1 MPYNVLV
8 VDDSRVI
15 RAVIK
20 KTLGLAGVEIN
31 ELHEAQNG
39 KEALDILRE
48 KQIDLVF
55 SDIHMP
61 EMNGVEMIEKMASD
75 GVLRDIPVIV
85 VSSEGSKERMGEV
98 LEKGARAY
106 VRKPFTPELIRDLV
120 QETMEA
126 SHGS

>member
-1 MPYNVLV
+1 MPYNVLI
-8 VDDSRVI
+8 VDDSKVI

-31 ELHEAQNG
+31 KLHEAQNG
-39 KEALDILRE
+39 KEALAIL
-48 KQIDLVF
+48 KQQKVDLVF

-61 EMNGVEMIEKMASD
+61 EMNGMEMIEQMAAD
-75 GVLRDIPVIV
+75 GALREIPVIV
-85 VSSEGSKERMGEV
+85 VSSEGSKERVDEL

-106 VRKPFTPELIRDLV
+106 IRKPFTPELVRDLI

-126 SHGS
+126 SHD

>member
-1 MPYNVLV
+1 MAYNVLV

-20 KTLGLAGVEIN
+20 KTLGLAGVPIN
-31 ELHEAQNG
+31 ELYEAQNG
-39 KEALDILRE
+39 KEALAILKDKRV
-48 KQIDLVF
+48 DLVF

-61 EMNGVEMIEKMASD
+61 EMNGVEMIEQMAAD

-85 VSSEGSKERMGEV
+85 VSSEGSKARMGEL

-120 QETMEA
+120 HETMEGA
-126 SHGS
+126 NG

>member
-1 MPYNVLV
+1 MPYNILV
-8 VDDSRVI
+8 VDDSKVI

-31 ELHEAQNG
+31 KLYEAQNG
-39 KEALDILRE
+39 KEALDIL
-48 KQIDLVF
+48 KQHPVDLVF

-61 EMNGVEMIEKMASD
+61 EMNGIEMIEQMATD
-75 GVLRDIPVIV
+75 GILRDIPVII
-85 VSSEGSKERMGEV
+85 VSSEGNKARMGE
-98 LEKGARAY
+98 LLDKGARAY

-126 SHGS
+126 CDG

>member
-20 KTLGLAGVEIN
+20 KTLGLAGVEVN

-39 KEALDILRE
+39 KEALDILKE

-61 EMNGVEMIEKMASD
+61 EMNGVEMIEKMMSD

-85 VSSEGSKERMGEV
+85 VSSEGSKERMGEL

>member
-1 MPYNVLV
+1 MPYIVLV

-20 KTLGLAGVEIN
+20 KTLGLAGVEVN

-39 KEALDILRE
+39 KEALDILKE
-48 KQIDLVF
+48 KQIDRVF

-61 EMNGVEMIEKMASD
+61 EMNGVEMIEKMMSD

-85 VSSEGSKERMGEV
+85 VSSEGSKERMGEL

>member
-1 MPYNVLV
+1 MSYNVLV
-8 VDDSRVI
+8 VDDSKII

-20 KTLGLAGVEIN
+20 KTLTLAGVEVN

-39 KEALDILRE
+39 KEALDILKE
-48 KQIDLVF
+48 KQVDLVF

-61 EMNGVEMIEKMASD
+61 EMNGVEMIEQMALD

-85 VSSEGSKERMGEV
+85 VSSEGSKERMGE
-98 LEKGARAY
+98 LLDKGARAY

-126 SHGS
+126 SNGN

>member
-1 MPYNVLV
+1 MPYNILV

-20 KTLGLAGVEIN
+20 KTLDLAGVEIN

-39 KEALDILRE
+39 KEALDILNE
-48 KQIDLVF
+48 QQVDLVF

-61 EMNGVEMIEKMASD
+61 EMNGMEMIEKMAED
-75 GVLRDIPVIV
+75 GALREIPVIV
-85 VSSEGSKERMGEV
+85 ISSEGSKERVGEL

-106 VRKPFTPELIRDLV
+106 IRKPFTPELVRDLV

-126 SHGS
+126 SNG

>member
-20 KTLGLAGVEIN
+20 KTLGLAGVEVN

-61 EMNGVEMIEKMASD
+61 EMNGVEMIEKMMSD

>member
-1 MPYNVLV
+1 MAYNVLV

-20 KTLGLAGVEIN
+20 KTLGLAGVAIN
-31 ELHEAQNG
+31 ELYEAQNG
-39 KEALDILRE
+39 KEALAILKE
-48 KQIDLVF
+48 KTVDLVF

-61 EMNGVEMIEKMASD
+61 EMNGVEMIEKMAAD

-85 VSSEGSKERMGEV
+85 VSSEGSKARMGEL

-120 QETMEA
+120 HETMEA
-126 SHGS
+126 ANG